1 MTDTNDADAIET
13 DGGGPTASTF
23 VVTHADEGSAVLRDV
38 ETAQL
43 HTLSSNPDLVEREV
57 LEATLRPEPPLEVA
71 WEVTEIVDRR
81 TVDVVDSDLSPTTRE
96 REVAAEQSPGEL
108 ETLERA
114 GTGEI
119 HVLSVPPGEVEDAA
133 ADVLEDLETVARAA
147 RLDAVRVEVRR
158 DDAEGVL
165 SVRYLPD

>member
-1 MTDTNDADAIET
+1 MTDTSDAIEP
-13 DGGGPTASTF
+13 DGGDATTGTF
-23 VVTHADEGSAVLRDV
+23 VVTNADEGSAVLRDV
-38 ETAQL
+38 ETAQV
-43 HTLSSNPDLVEREV
+43 HTLSSNPDFVEREV

-71 WEVTEIVDRR
+71 WEVIEVVDRR

-96 REVAAEQSPGEL
+96 REVAADQSVGDL

-119 HVLSVPPGEVEDAA
+119 HVLSVPPGEAEEAA
-133 ADVLEDLETVARAA
+133 ADVLADLETVARAA